1 MRVTNNERSFHQ
13 GVAWKTLIFRPQPV
27 LLVSLL
33 ESYAP
38 SLRIKNDR
46 DSQTVLPDVR
56 VYVLFTNLDNIFT
69 LHLLHCHQPRES
81 VPAYLPEQRS
91 EPS

>member
-13 GVAWKTLIFRPQPV
+13 GVAWKTLIFRLKPV
-27 LLVSLL
+27 LLASLL
-33 ESYAP
+33 ESYALC
-38 SLRIKNDR
+38 LRIRNDR
-46 DSQTVLPDVR
+46 DSQTVLPGER
-56 VYVLFTNLDNIFT
+56 IYALFTNLDNIFT